1 MKFIKEYLI
10 LAAVIIGLSA
20 YLYVKQTDPGATDAP
35 RLSAVATDDISKIEI
50 KRPGLSAMV
59 LTRTDGNWRITPGDY
74 LVDKGKV
81 DSILNAISDLTLTA
95 MVSET
100 KNYGRYDLGD
110 ANQIGVQA
118 WAGDKLLRN
127 FAIGKAASSFRQTFV
142 KLADNPHVYHARGN
156 FRNDFDQDVDA
167 LRDKTVLAFASDEID
182 AIRLT
187 DGEVNVH
194 YTKAP
199 PGADAEKPAD
209 PSAPAESVWQ
219 DADGNP
225 ADQAAIKRLLS
236 TLSNLRCQSFINDR
250 QKTDFTDPVFTAVL
264 SGKSETNELN
274 LFTLADDTENKGL
287 AATSSQS
294 PYPFMLPDYQVENIR
309 KITQPPQPAAPS
321 LPANTD
327 NAQFSLPAPPAATAD

>member
-20 YLYVKQTDPGATDAP
+20 YLYVRQTDQAATDAP
-35 RLSAVATDDISKIEI
+35 KLSVVAPDDISKIEI
-50 KRPGLSAMV
+50 KRPGLAAMA
-59 LTRTDGNWRITPGDY
+59 LTRTDGKWRIAPGDY

-81 DSILNAISDLTLTA
+81 DSILSAISDLTLTA

-110 ANQIGVQA
+110 ANQIRVQA
-118 WAGDKLLRN
+118 WAGDKVARD

-142 KLADNPHVYHARGN
+142 KLAGNPDVYHARGN

-167 LRDKTVLAFASDEID
+167 LRDKTVLAFTSDEID
-182 AIRLT
+182 AISLT
-187 DGEVNVH
+187 DGEINVR
-194 YTKAP
+194 YVKAP
-199 PGADAEKPAD
+199 PATDADKPAD
-209 PSAPAESVWQ
+209 PSAPADPVWQ
-219 DADGNP
+219 DADGKS

-236 TLSNLRCQSFINDR
+236 TLSNLRCQSFIDDR
-250 QKTDFTDPVFTAVL
+250 QKTDFTGPVFTAVL
-264 SGKSETNELN
+264 SGKAETNELS
-274 LFTLADDTENKGL
+274 LFNSADDDTEKKGM

-309 KITQPPQPAAPS
+309 KIIQPPLPAAPPTADAAQIS
-321 LPANTD
+321 LP
-327 NAQFSLPAPPAATAD
+327 PAPPVTTAD